1 MGLYLKYF
9 KMHFKSET
17 QYKVSFILSFI
28 SQFVVFFGYYFTVLC
43 LFDKFDNIKGFT
55 LYHVMF
61 TFSIIQFGHS
71 FCETFFRGIDQF
83 DELIVEGEFD
93 RILLRPRNILLQV
106 CGYKISFVK
115 LSRFLQSIILLII
128 SIIKINVSWDIYKII
143 ALVLMLVGSVLIFLG
158 IIILAASYC
167 FVTLKG
173 LEVRNVFTD
182 GTKHMAQY
190 PISIFNKGFRL
201 FFIFVIPIGFINYYP
216 LMYIL
221 NKMSNKLLV
230 ISPLISFIYIV
241 PCIIIFYRGV
251 KKYAS
256 TGS

>member
-1 MGLYLKYF
+1 
-9 KMHFKSET
+9 
-17 QYKVSFILSFI
+17 
-28 SQFVVFFGYYFTVLC
+28 
-43 LFDKFDNIKGFT
+43 
-55 LYHVMF
+55 MF
-61 TFSIIQFGHS
+61 TFSIIQFGHA
-71 FCETFFRGIDQF
+71 FCDTFFRGIDQF
-83 DELIVEGEFD
+83 DNLIVAGEFD

-106 CGYKISFVK
+106 CGYEINFIKSAR
-115 LSRFLQSIILLII
+115 LLQAIILLII
-128 SIIKINVSWDIYKII
+128 SIIKINVIWDIYKII
-143 ALVLMLVGSVLIFLG
+143 ALVLMLIGSVLIFLG
-158 IIILAASYC
+158 IIILAAAYC

-216 LMYIL
+216 LMY
-221 NKMSNKLLV
+221 LLDRMNNRLL
-230 ISPLISFIYIV
+230 IITPLITLIYII
-241 PCIIIFYRGV
+241 PCILIFYRGV